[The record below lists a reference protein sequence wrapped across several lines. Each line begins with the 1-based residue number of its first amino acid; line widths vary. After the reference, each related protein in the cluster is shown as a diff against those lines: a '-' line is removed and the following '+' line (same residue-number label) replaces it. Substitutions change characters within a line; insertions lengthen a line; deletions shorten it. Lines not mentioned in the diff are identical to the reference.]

1 MRVSRKGADGLH
13 IAIAH
18 NIGAVHEAKID
29 FARLSVRTDGTDL
42 IGFGDLALDR
52 AGYLAIGA
60 AFVSVA
66 TNGVERLLGLGACR
80 NVLIAYGNGVAAIA
94 GLRQIEL
101 IDVGVFSGHDNE
113 VVREEIEGFIFAD
126 LAVFDH
132 FIHVLLVR

>member
-1 MRVSRKGADGLH
+1 MGISWQGANGLH
-13 IAIAH
+13 ATVAH
-18 NIGAVHEAKID
+18 NIGTVDEAQID
-29 FARLSVRTDGTDL
+29 FTRLSIRADRTDL
-42 IGFGDLALDR
+42 IGFGDLSLDR
-52 AGYLAIGA
+52 AGDLAIGA